1 VGSKDEKVI
10 SNDLIHPQ
18 KPDFKNHFTRN
29 EKTEVHEKLFKL
41 ARMKA
46 GKTNPNWVFETKDVE
61 SAEDRIEELENKVKD
76 SGKGKTD
83 EVGGTEPDEVL
94 PSPVQKPKT
103 TKKRGRKQSQVV

>member
-1 VGSKDEKVI
+1 MALMIKKYFITYVGSKDEKVI

-29 EKTEVHEKLFKL
+29 EKTEVHEKFFKL

-61 SAEDRIEELENKVKD
+61 SAEDRIEELENKVAD
-76 SGKGKTD
+76 SKGNA
-83 EVGGTEPDEVL
+83 EEI
-94 PSPVQKPKT
+94 KPKT
-103 TKKRGRKQSQVV
+103 TKKRARKQAEA